1 MSEDTLGEELAP
13 DATIWK
19 LYVEEATEQDQEL
32 ANLQNKNLD
41 LMLLFAALFSA
52 ILAAFL
58 VEAKKM
64 LEEDPAAKSAAL
76 LLLVAQSQQ
85 RLELG
90 TPDASLKLAESV
102 PFAPTSSARYVNG
115 LWFTAL
121 ALSLAAALVAML
133 AKEWLAAF
141 VSSTVRP
148 SYDHALQRQA
158 KYNGLSSWR
167 ALYIIALLPSLLHL
181 SLLLFALG
189 LVVYLWSLDKAIA
202 LVIGAVAGVTLFLYV
217 VTAILGAIF
226 ESCPFVTYVSTYIRG
241 AYLAIL
247 GDRGLFENRLSSA
260 KLFHHTGV
268 PNEALQALGWLAAN
282 SRDPAVAN
290 CAYQALAAHTGLSQ
304 SPICSV
310 TESDPTVPS
319 NKFSSTNQTSSRQV
333 FNNSEMSTNS
343 KFLHAICKQFTDT
356 IMHRHREVAA
366 CFGTNLARYA
376 VALPTLATYIE
387 TFRELEHPGRK
398 PRSENDWRTG
408 QNSFELAFSTID
420 SVWNNDCVPLSADT
434 YAILTSAELRLA
446 ASIASFD
453 APNLYHANKHIT
465 SSKPLEA
472 HHQLINFASFG
483 YGGLKIS
490 VSPARYCRT
499 LARASVLLH
508 YHHTSQAPIG
518 TIALVHLLRSISSVV
533 RCERVIF
540 SSDLEV
546 KVNVV
551 GGATERCP
559 NVDMLGDPNGIF
571 SRLLKIWDMEVM
583 PGTWSRLEDAASQAV
598 SSFAHHFLKEWIG
611 RNEIQGPQTKSRSSS
626 YRGIDFELSITSQ
639 EALDKESFDR
649 ALENWPEDQN
659 LSKARGPLP
668 AVLSRLLVI
677 SAISVYQA
685 ERLAVPSGFP
695 TLVLRALYRSAEALS
710 GQPQL
715 YAVIS
720 ENSRLVKRLLQLV
733 EDNADMLESSDPHSS
748 SFAYLTRFFAL
759 SFEKRTLMSY
769 CGLHPQE
776 MVTLLKTIKRAPNH
790 PVEVELL
797 LYDVV
802 QLLQDRPGTYIPL
815 FAEENTA
822 MLTLLDIGRHDEHV
836 PAVSNTLQLILQF
849 LVNGSS
855 EEQPIRC
862 NISGAGGLL
871 AALNFLAHASS
882 GPEALY
888 SEDFI
893 TNAVEFLQCSVE
905 RASWSELGRYLLEA
919 DPEGGGIDQR
929 IVDALGRFSSER
941 CWSEAGLPRTS
952 NLDQRWPID
961 DTQ

>member
-1 MSEDTLGEELAP
+1 MSEDILGEELAP

-52 ILAAFL
+52 ILTAFL

-85 RLELG
+85 RLEIG
-90 TPDASLKLAESV
+90 SPETSLKVVENV
-102 PFAPTSSARYVNG
+102 PFVPTTVARYVNG

-133 AKEWLAAF
+133 AKEWLAGFA
-141 VSSTVRP
+141 SSTVRP
-148 SYDHALQRQA
+148 PYDHALQRQA
-158 KYNGLSSWR
+158 KYNGLVSWR

-189 LVVYLWSLDKAIA
+189 LVIYLWSLDKVVA
-202 LVIGAVAGVTLFLYV
+202 LLIGVVAGATLVLYV

-226 ESCPFVTYVSTYIRG
+226 ESCPFVTYISTYMRG
-241 AYLAIL
+241 VYLAIL
-247 GDRGLFENRLSSA
+247 GDRGLFKNRLGSS
-260 KLFHHTGV
+260 KLFHHDGV
-268 PNEALQALGWLAAN
+268 SNEALQALGWLAAN

-310 TESDPTVPS
+310 TESYPTGPGDKISPAGQTNSRRV
-319 NKFSSTNQTSSRQV
+319 FS
-333 FNNSEMSTNS
+333 NSEMSTNS
-343 KFLHAICKQFTDT
+343 KFLRAICKQFAET

-376 VALPTLATYIE
+376 VALPTLAAHVE
-387 TFRELEHPGRK
+387 AFRELELPGGKSR
-398 PRSENDWRTG
+398 PDDDWRAG

-420 SVWNNDCVPLSADT
+420 SVWSNDYVPLSADT
-434 YAILTSAELRLA
+434 YAILTSAELQLT
-446 ASIASFD
+446 ASITESLD
-453 APNLYHANKHIT
+453 EMDPYRANIPT
-465 SSKPLEA
+465 NPLQPPET
-472 HHQLINFASFG
+472 HHQLIAFASLG
-483 YGGLKIS
+483 YDDLKKS

-499 LARASVLLH
+499 LARASILLH
-508 YHHTSQAPIG
+508 YHHTSRAPIS
-518 TIALVHLLRSISSVV
+518 TIALVHLLRSISSVIN
-533 RCERVIF
+533 CERVIF

-551 GGATERCP
+551 GGPTEHCP

-571 SRLLKIWDMEVM
+571 SRLLKTWNTEAM
-583 PGTWSRLEDAASQAV
+583 PGTWSTLEDAASRAV
-598 SSFAHHFLKEWIG
+598 SSFAHHFLQEWIG
-611 RNEIQGPQTKSRSSS
+611 RNEIQGPQTRSRSSS
-626 YRGIDFELSITSQ
+626 YRGIDFELSLTSQ
-639 EALDKESFDR
+639 EAFDKEAFDR

-659 LSKARGPLP
+659 LSKARRPSP

-677 SAISVYQA
+677 SAISLCQA
-685 ERLAVPSGFP
+685 ERLGVPSGFP
-695 TLVLRALYRSAEALS
+695 TLVFRALYRSAEVLS

-720 ENSRLVKRLLQLV
+720 KNSSLIKRLLQLV
-733 EDNADMLESSDPHSS
+733 ENNADALESSDRPHLS
-748 SFAYLTRFFAL
+748 SFAYLTRFLAL
-759 SFEKRTLMSY
+759 PFGKRTLVSY

-776 MVTLLKTIKRAPNH
+776 MIMLLKTIKRTSNH

-797 LYDVV
+797 LNDVA

-815 FAEENTA
+815 FVEENTA
-822 MLTLLDIGRHDEHV
+822 MLMLLEIGQHDENV
-836 PAVSNTLQLILQF
+836 AAVTNALQLILQY
-849 LVNGSS
+849 LANVSW

-862 NISGAGGLL
+862 NISGASGIL
-871 AALNFLAHASS
+871 AAMNFLLVNMSP
-882 GPEALY
+882 GPETIHPVNFVT
-888 SEDFI
+888 SI
-893 TNAVEFLQCSVE
+893 MEFLQCSME
-905 RASWSELGRYLLEA
+905 QASWNELTKDLVTTNTNGGRV
-919 DPEGGGIDQR
+919 DQR
-929 IVDALGRFSSER
+929 VVDAIGRFSNE
-941 CWSEAGLPRTS
+941 
-952 NLDQRWPID
+952 
-961 DTQ
+961 